1 MIANI
6 TTIMYILS
14 VSDEI
19 INNGILQKGTA
30 ISRINDGEGIQIY
43 KYYNYLTSTN
53 SIESEMNDNFEVTP
67 FEEENM
73 YLISGKF
80 SITQDGMI
88 NVTIITS
95 VHLPLDKE
103 DIPTMKP
110 TISLL
115 GKTMNYAQLSESG
128 FTLQIQVKPYL
139 SKDQFTSF
147 LVNLTHPPN
156 GRFKNALT
164 KARKHSTIHAT
175 GVFFFAEN
183 QLFCEILEFQFVS
196 AKLEANS
203 TVTVPWK
210 SKTESHAE
218 ASSSSPKSAIEQRIA
233 SIKQDLTTQPPSLT
247 KNSKPNTRNKRKI
260 FTTKL
265 SNISKSLLS
274 KDKQIVLDSYQEE
287 TTSEDNEEIIEINDE
302 IIENNE
308 DAINNNEGTIE
319 NNENTIN
326 NDEDIINNNNENTG
340 DNEKNTPVTRGRTKK
355 RKTK

>member
-6 TTIMYILS
+6 TTIIYILS

-19 INNGILQKGTA
+19 INSGTLQKGTA
-30 ISRINDGEGIQIY
+30 ISRIDDGEGIQIY
-43 KYYNYLTSTN
+43 KYYNYLTSPNNTDFDP
-53 SIESEMNDNFEVTP
+53 NDNPEVIS
-67 FEEENM
+67 FEEGNI

-80 SITQDGMI
+80 SIGQDNLI
-88 NVTIITS
+88 NVTIITG

-115 GKTMNYAQLSESG
+115 GKTINCAQVTETG

-139 SKDQFTSF
+139 SKEQFNSF

-156 GRFKNALT
+156 GRFKNALA
-164 KARKHSTIHAT
+164 KARKNSTIHAT

-218 ASSSSPKSAIEQRIA
+218 ASLSSPKSAIEQR
-233 SIKQDLTTQPPSLT
+233 PPSLT

-274 KDKQIVLDSYQEE
+274 KDKQIVLDSDQEE

-308 DAINNNEGTIE
+308 DTINNNEGTIE

>member
-6 TTIMYILS
+6 TTIMFILS

-19 INNGILQKGTA
+19 INNGTLQKGTA
-30 ISRINDGEGIQIY
+30 ISRTDDSEGIQIY
-43 KYYNYLTSTN
+43 KYYNYLTSPTN
-53 SIESEMNDNFEVTP
+53 TDSEINDNFEATP

-80 SITQDGMI
+80 SIMQDGMI

-139 SKDQFTSF
+139 SKDQFNSF

-164 KARKHSTIHAT
+164 KARKNSTVHAT

-196 AKLEANS
+196 AKVETNS
-203 TVTVPWK
+203 TVTVPWRL
-210 SKTESHAE
+210 KTESHVE
-218 ASSSSPKSAIEQRIA
+218 ASSTSPKSAIEQRIA
-233 SIKQDLTTQPPSLT
+233 FVKQNLATQPPSST
-247 KNSKPNTRNKRKI
+247 KTSMLNPRNKRKM
-260 FTTKL
+260 FTTKV

-274 KDKQIVLDSYQEE
+274 QDQPIEIVPDDQEGI
-287 TTSEDNEEIIEINDE
+287 EDNEEIIENNEVINKINEE
-302 IIENNE
+302 IIE
-308 DAINNNEGTIE
+308 DS
-319 NNENTIN
+319 
-326 NDEDIINNNNENTG
+326 NNENTG
-340 DNEKNTPVTRGRTKK
+340 DNEEKDHDTSTTRRRTKK
-355 RKTK
+355 RRSNKA

>member
-6 TTIMYILS
+6 TIIMYILS

-19 INNGILQKGTA
+19 INNGTLQKGTA
-30 ISRINDGEGIQIY
+30 ISRIDDGEGIQIY
-43 KYYNYLTSTN
+43 KYYNYLTSPN
-53 SIESEMNDNFEVTP
+53 STESEMNDNFEATT

-80 SITQDGMI
+80 SVTQDGMI

-115 GKTMNYAQLSESG
+115 GKTMNYAQLSELG

-164 KARKHSTIHAT
+164 KARKNSTVHAT

-196 AKLEANS
+196 AKMETDN
-203 TVTVPWK
+203 TVTVPWR
-210 SKTESHAE
+210 SKTESHVE
-218 ASSSSPKSAIEQRIA
+218 ASSASPKSPIEQRIA
-233 SIKQDLTTQPPSLT
+233 SVKQNLATQPPSPT
-247 KNSKPNTRNKRKI
+247 KTSMSNPRNKRKT
-260 FTTKL
+260 FATKV

-274 KDKQIVLDSYQEE
+274 RDQEIEIVPDDDQERI
-287 TTSEDNEEIIEINDE
+287 EDNDEVIENNKEIIEINEE
-302 IIENNE
+302 ISE
-308 DAINNNEGTIE
+308 D
-319 NNENTIN
+319 
-326 NDEDIINNNNENTG
+326 NNNENTR
-340 DNEKNTPVTRGRTKK
+340 DNEEEDHETPTTRRRTKK
-355 RKTK
+355 RRSNRA

>member
-6 TTIMYILS
+6 TTIMFILS
-14 VSDEI
+14 VSDET
-19 INNGILQKGTA
+19 INNGTLQKGTA
-30 ISRINDGEGIQIY
+30 ISRTDDSEGIQIY
-43 KYYNYLTSTN
+43 KYYNYLTSSTN
-53 SIESEMNDNFEVTP
+53 TDSEINDNFEATS

-110 TISLL
+110 TINLL

-139 SKDQFTSF
+139 SKDQFNSF

-164 KARKHSTIHAT
+164 KARKNSTVHAT

-196 AKLEANS
+196 AKVETDS

-210 SKTESHAE
+210 SKTESHVE
-218 ASSSSPKSAIEQRIA
+218 TSSTSPKSAIEQRIA
-233 SIKQDLTTQPPSLT
+233 SVKQNLATQPPSST
-247 KNSKPNTRNKRKI
+247 KTSMSNPRNKRKM
-260 FTTKL
+260 FATKV

-274 KDKQIVLDSYQEE
+274 WDQPIEIASDDDQEGI
-287 TTSEDNEEIIEINDE
+287 EDNEEIIEDNEE

-308 DAINNNEGTIE
+308 EIIEG
-319 NNENTIN
+319 NNENT
-326 NDEDIINNNNENTG
+326 EDNK
-340 DNEKNTPVTRGRTKK
+340 EKDHDTSTTRRRTK
-355 RKTK
+355 RRRSNRT